1 MASPSMTIARFHRA
15 VFGSNISS
23 PQLTNKRLDRIGIK
37 LNKDTAL
44 TPALV
49 NKARAAFERYKQ
61 KHPGYVKRLESAA
74 SARAARQ
81 GRIAKQ
87 TTTASEA
94 IPIPEGARELAL
106 PLHVIPERLRKAPLK
121 QYEHKSR
128 VTDAEAQ
135 DRQIAVMLLQ
145 AAVALLN
152 R

>member
-1 MASPSMTIARFHRA
+1 MTIARFHRA

-23 PQLTNKRLDRIGIK
+23 PQLTNKRLDRIGIN
-37 LNKDTAL
+37 LTKDTAL

-49 NKARAAFERYKQ
+49 NKARAAYERYKQ
-61 KHPGYVKRLESAA
+61 KNPRYVQRLESAA

-87 TTTASEA
+87 ATASKA
-94 IPIPEGARELAL
+94 VPIPDGAREVAL
-106 PLHVIPERLRKAPLK
+106 PLHVIPERSTSVRQFERKPRTA
-121 QYEHKSR
+121 
-128 VTDAEAQ
+128 DAETQ
-135 DRQIAVMLLQ
+135 DRQIAVLLLQ